1 MNMLTVLFLVGFADA
16 TRLLSSHYATDPNR
30 RMLQNGECKDVA
42 DWHDSEGFDC
52 NWYSKWGSHCADY
65 GTSFRHKGLVANEA
79 CCKCKDGRRELSL
92 PLGFYVPSYLP
103 TQIPSQIP
111 TNLPSTRPSF
121 VSSIMPTFIPTQIPS
136 TEPTLLPT
144 HNPSIQPT
152 YIPSIQPTY
161 IPTNIPSTIPTQ
173 MPSINLPSNAPSIPG
188 AIYSYTTFE
197 ETICSMGGGDLGHNS
212 YDNMNAEA
220 AAEYCNAR
228 ENCGGYQYAAA
239 WRGGAKPQ
247 FFDTTGTGDNCN
259 DNSDWTVYVKT
270 EEKICQDV
278 TGWYDIDGPNY
289 SCDWYKRGR
298 RCHVYGNSY
307 RNFGKTAQEACCAC
321 KHRRR
326 ELSPKNE
333 DIPPKQGFY
342 YTGTGLTGFS
352 RIRDELYR
360 SRI

>member
-16 TRLLSSHYATDPNR
+16 TRLLSSYYATDPNR

-52 NWYSKWGSHCADY
+52 NWYSKWGSHCAEF

-92 PLGFYVPSYLP
+92 PLGFYVP
-103 TQIPSQIP
+103 
-111 TNLPSTRPSF
+111 
-121 VSSIMPTFIPTQIPS
+121 TQIPS
-136 TEPTLLPT
+136 TEPTLLLT
-144 HNPSIQPT
+144 HN
-152 YIPSIQPTY
+152 PSIQPTY

-173 MPSINLPSNAPSIPG
+173 MPSTNLPSNTPSIPG

-197 ETICSMGGGDLGHNS
+197 ETICSMAGGDLGHNS

-239 WRGGAKPQ
+239 WRAGAKPQ

-298 RCHVYGNSY
+298 RCHVYGNSF
-307 RNFGKTAQEACCAC
+307 RSFGKTAQEACCAC

-333 DIPPKQGFY
+333 DILPKQGFY